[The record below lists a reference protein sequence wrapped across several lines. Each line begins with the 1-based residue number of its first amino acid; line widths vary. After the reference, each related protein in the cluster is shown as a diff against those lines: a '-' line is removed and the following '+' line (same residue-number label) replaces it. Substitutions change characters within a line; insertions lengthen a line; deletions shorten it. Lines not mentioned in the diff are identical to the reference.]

1 MFGFS
6 DLVVLAMSV
15 VTFFTTNFPT
25 RFTLPSWTGRLLAAP
40 LRLTGTSHR
49 TWLICRPSSSRL
61 SPSSLPTLPLLPAS
75 SVPPGTELAIITTT
89 RPSSVAPSLYTLA
102 KEMFHALYIFFHL
115 SGDASTLVSAFF
127 LGVILLIAFFGF
139 LTTSPTGMKQEGL
152 ARLEAH
158 IYNQDALI
166 EQMRTSHKTAIEEM
180 RASHNIAIDNLN
192 RRLILQINHTYSV
205 SSEKN
210 RVIDRKRDEINDLR
224 RDNEHAWNMELMAK
238 YKSTDKVLKLEQEIS
253 RLRTHI
259 HGLDDKFEA
268 AEDIIAA
275 AEEANEKVTDANER
289 ALIATQKTQEANQK
303 VTAAEKACELKVEA
317 AMKANK
323 EKIVRERQ
331 NAQAHIDKLRT
342 EIETQKNNVRIGE
355 YKVQEL
361 KRENKELGAKA
372 REAAAVPN
380 LPSFVGKTT
389 ATAAEETR
397 RRLQALP
404 GPESPRSPAPIPA
417 IVAPLPLLQLGPGP
431 LLLPLLLFARPRA
444 LDLPYHLEGR
454 RSPQPC
460 AASPQKGE
468 GALWRV
474 SCACGWYMS
483 LLLMFAET

>member
-25 RFTLPSWTGRLLAAP
+25 RFTLPSWTERLLAAP
-40 LRLTGTSHR
+40 SQADWHKPSHVVDMPAVVVETVTIVLTHIATA
-49 TWLICRPSSSRL
+49 TM
-61 SPSSLPTLPLLPAS
+61 
-75 SVPPGTELAIITTT
+75 VPPGTELAIITTT
-89 RPSSVAPSLYTLA
+89 MPSSVAPSLHTLA

-139 LTTSPTGMKQEGL
+139 LTTSPTGMKQEDL

-180 RASHNIAIDNLN
+180 RASHNIEIANHN
-192 RRLILQINHTYSV
+192 HRLTLQVNHTWSV
-205 SSEKN
+205 SAERN
-210 RVIDRKRDEINDLR
+210 RLNNRNKKLDREV
-224 RDNEHAWNMELMAK
+224 EHAWNMELMAK

-268 AEDIIAA
+268 AEDTIAA

-289 ALIATQKTQEANQK
+289 ALVATQKTQEANQK

-323 EKIVRERQ
+323 EKIARERQ

-342 EIETQKNNVRIGE
+342 EIETQKNNVRIEE

-417 IVAPLPLLQLGPGP
+417 IVAPSPTTAIGPRATPITTPAVRQTKGPRPRPTVWIAAGLPNPIRL
-431 LLLPLLLFARPRA
+431 ARPPPPPIMPKTKNSR
-444 LDLPYHLEGR
+444 G
-454 RSPQPC
+454 
-460 AASPQKGE
+460 K
-468 GALWRV
+468 
-474 SCACGWYMS
+474 
-483 LLLMFAET
+483 

>member
-1 MFGFS
+1 MFG
-6 DLVVLAMSV
+6 LTKIVVFVMSV
-15 VTFFTTNFPT
+15 VEFLSNNFSPA
-25 RFTLPSWTGRLLAAP
+25 TLFPSWSQRLLAASP
-40 LRLTGTSHR
+40 EAVGQKPSYVMSSPAPTIQNVTTLLDQIATTTLEAQSNALA
-49 TWLICRPSSSRL
+49 LIPDTIHPA
-61 SPSSLPTLPLLPAS
+61 SPSLLALAKKAIDLLYISLPYYLPDAGTL
-75 SVPPGTELAIITTT
+75 I
-89 RPSSVAPSLYTLA
+89 
-102 KEMFHALYIFFHL
+102 
-115 SGDASTLVSAFF
+115 
-127 LGVILLIAFFGF
+127 IAFLVAALLLAMSIGIY
-139 LTTSPTGMKQEGL
+139 TSTPTITKSEDL
-152 ARLEAH
+152 AQLESH

-166 EQMRTSHKTAIEEM
+166 EEMRTSHKTAIEEMRTSHKTAIEEM
-180 RASHNIAIDNLN
+180 RASHNIEIANHN
-192 RRLILQINHTYSV
+192 HRLTLQVNHTYSV
-205 SSEKN
+205 SAERN
-210 RVIDRKRDEINDLR
+210 RLSNRNKKLDREV
-224 RDNEHAWNMELMAK
+224 EHAWNMELMAK

-268 AEDIIAA
+268 AEDTIAA

-342 EIETQKNNVRIGE
+342 EIETQKNNVRIEE

-372 REAAAVPN
+372 REAVAVPN

-404 GPESPRSPAPIPA
+404 GPESPRSPTPTSA
-417 IVAPLPLLQLGPGP
+417 IVTPSPTTAIG
-431 LLLPLLLFARPRA
+431 PRA
-444 LDLPYHLEGR
+444 TSITTPAVRQTKGPRPPPTIWKAAALPNPVQLVRRKERGPFGGR
-454 RSPQPC
+454 TAPVGSI
-460 AASPQKGE
+460 
-468 GALWRV
+468 
-474 SCACGWYMS
+474 
-483 LLLMFAET
+483 

>member
-40 LRLTGTSHR
+40 SQADWHKPSHVVDMPAVVETVTIVLTHIATA
-49 TWLICRPSSSRL
+49 TM
-61 SPSSLPTLPLLPAS
+61 
-75 SVPPGTELAIITTT
+75 VPPGTELAIITTT
-89 RPSSVAPSLYTLA
+89 RPSSVAPSLHTLA

-139 LTTSPTGMKQEGL
+139 LTTSPTGMKQEDL

-180 RASHNIAIDNLN
+180 RASHNIAIANLN

-268 AEDIIAA
+268 AEDTIAA

-289 ALIATQKTQEANQK
+289 ALVATQKTQEANQK
-303 VTAAEKACELKVEA
+303 VTAAEKACEIKVEA

-323 EKIVRERQ
+323 EKIARERQ

-342 EIETQKNNVRIGE
+342 EIETQKNNVRIEE

-417 IVAPLPLLQLGPGP
+417 IVAPSPTTAIG
-431 LLLPLLLFARPRA
+431 PRA
-444 LDLPYHLEGR
+444 TPITTPAVRQTKGPRPPPTIWKAAALPNPVQLVRRKEREPFGGR
-454 RSPQPC
+454 
-460 AASPQKGE
+460 AAPVG
-468 GALWRV
+468 G
-474 SCACGWYMS
+474 
-483 LLLMFAET
+483 T

>member
-40 LRLTGTSHR
+40 SQADWHKPSHVVDMPAVVVETVTIVLTHIATA
-49 TWLICRPSSSRL
+49 TM
-61 SPSSLPTLPLLPAS
+61 
-75 SVPPGTELAIITTT
+75 VPPGTELAIITTT
-89 RPSSVAPSLYTLA
+89 RPSSVAPSLHTLA
-102 KEMFHALYIFFHL
+102 KEMLHALYIFFHL
-115 SGDASTLVSAFF
+115 SDDASTLVSAFF

-139 LTTSPTGMKQEGL
+139 LTTSPTGMKQEDL

-180 RASHNIAIDNLN
+180 RASHNIEIANHN
-192 RRLILQINHTYSV
+192 HRLTLQVNHTWPV
-205 SSEKN
+205 SAERN
-210 RVIDRKRDEINDLR
+210 RLNNRNKKLDREV
-224 RDNEHAWNMELMAK
+224 EHAWNMELMAK

-268 AEDIIAA
+268 AEDTIAA

-323 EKIVRERQ
+323 EKIVHERQ

-342 EIETQKNNVRIGE
+342 EIETQKNNVRIEE

-372 REAAAVPN
+372 REAAAVPS

-397 RRLQALP
+397 RRLQAGTP
-404 GPESPRSPAPIPA
+404 WSG
-417 IVAPLPLLQLGPGP
+417 VASL
-431 LLLPLLLFARPRA
+431 ARPYPHHRRPLSHYCNWA
-444 LDLPYHLEGR
+444 QGHSYYHSCCSSDQGPSTSPYHLEGR

-468 GALWRV
+468 GTLWRA
-474 SCACGWYMS
+474 SCACG
-483 LLLMFAET
+483 

>member
-25 RFTLPSWTGRLLAAP
+25 HFTLPSWTERLLAAP
-40 LRLTGTSHR
+40 SQADWHKPSHVVDMPAVVVETVTTVLTHIATA
-49 TWLICRPSSSRL
+49 TM
-61 SPSSLPTLPLLPAS
+61 
-75 SVPPGTELAIITTT
+75 VPPGTELAMITTT
-89 RPSSVAPSLYTLA
+89 RPSSVAPSLHTLA
-102 KEMFHALYIFFHL
+102 KDMFHALYIFFHL

-139 LTTSPTGMKQEGL
+139 LTTSPTGMKQEDL

-158 IYNQDALI
+158 IYNQDTLI

-180 RASHNIAIDNLN
+180 RASHNIAIANLN
-192 RRLILQINHTYSV
+192 RRLTLQINHTYSV

-268 AEDIIAA
+268 AEETIAA

-303 VTAAEKACELKVEA
+303 VTAAEKPCELKVEA

-323 EKIVRERQ
+323 EKIARERQ

-342 EIETQKNNVRIGE
+342 EIETQKNNVRIEE

-361 KRENKELGAKA
+361 KRENKELGTKA

-404 GPESPRSPAPIPA
+404 GPESPRSLAPTPA
-417 IVAPLPLLQLGPGP
+417 IVAPSSTTAFGPRATPITTPAVRQTKGP
-431 LLLPLLLFARPRA
+431 RPRPTVWIA
-444 LDLPYHLEGR
+444 AGLPNPIRLVRPLPPPIMPKTKNSRG
-454 RSPQPC
+454 
-460 AASPQKGE
+460 K
-468 GALWRV
+468 
-474 SCACGWYMS
+474 
-483 LLLMFAET
+483 

>member
-25 RFTLPSWTGRLLAAP
+25 HFTLPSWTERLLAAP
-40 LRLTGTSHR
+40 SQADWHKPSHVVDMPAVVVETVTTVLTHIATA
-49 TWLICRPSSSRL
+49 TM
-61 SPSSLPTLPLLPAS
+61 
-75 SVPPGTELAIITTT
+75 VPPGTELAMITTT
-89 RPSSVAPSLYTLA
+89 RPSSVAPSLHTLA
-102 KEMFHALYIFFHL
+102 KDMFHALYIFFHL

-139 LTTSPTGMKQEGL
+139 LTTSPTGMKQEDL

-158 IYNQDALI
+158 IYNQDTLI

-180 RASHNIAIDNLN
+180 RASHNIAIANLN
-192 RRLILQINHTYSV
+192 RRLTLQINHTYSV

-259 HGLDDKFEA
+259 HGPDDKFEA
-268 AEDIIAA
+268 AEETIAA
-275 AEEANEKVTDANER
+275 AEEANE
-289 ALIATQKTQEANQK
+289 K

-323 EKIVRERQ
+323 EKIARERQ

-342 EIETQKNNVRIGE
+342 EIETQKNNVRIEE

-361 KRENKELGAKA
+361 KRENKELGTKA

-404 GPESPRSPAPIPA
+404 GPESPRSLAPTPA
-417 IVAPLPLLQLGPGP
+417 IVAPSSTTAFGPRATPITTPAVRQTKGP
-431 LLLPLLLFARPRA
+431 RPRPTVWIA
-444 LDLPYHLEGR
+444 AGLPNPIRLVR
-454 RSPQPC
+454 P
-460 AASPQKGE
+460 ASPPIMPKTKNSRGK
-468 GALWRV
+468 
-474 SCACGWYMS
+474 
-483 LLLMFAET
+483 